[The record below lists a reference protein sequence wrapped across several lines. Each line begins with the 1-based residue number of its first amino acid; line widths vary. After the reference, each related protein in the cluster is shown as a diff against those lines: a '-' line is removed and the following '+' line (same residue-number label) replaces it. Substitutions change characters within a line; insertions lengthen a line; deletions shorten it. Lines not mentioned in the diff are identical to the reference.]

1 MHMHT
6 MAHVK
11 THYKHTGE
19 TLSKMCPT
27 SLRRDAQQVCLIFQT
42 TAATSNS
49 DRKQLDRGDR
59 QMRNQ
64 SKIND
69 FSVVHEQEYAKK
81 QKNKTTTHQAA
92 LDGNNLKNRFT
103 SSRNKRL
110 YKKC

>member
-1 MHMHT
+1 MHT
-6 MAHVK
+6 MAHIK
-11 THYKHTGE
+11 THYKHTGN

-27 SLRRDAQQVCLIFQT
+27 SLRREAQQVCLIFQT

-59 QMRNQ
+59 QMINQ

-81 QKNKTTTHQAA
+81 Q
-92 LDGNNLKNRFT
+92 NNNPSGSIRWKQF
-103 SSRNKRL
+103 KEPL
-110 YKKC
+110 YF